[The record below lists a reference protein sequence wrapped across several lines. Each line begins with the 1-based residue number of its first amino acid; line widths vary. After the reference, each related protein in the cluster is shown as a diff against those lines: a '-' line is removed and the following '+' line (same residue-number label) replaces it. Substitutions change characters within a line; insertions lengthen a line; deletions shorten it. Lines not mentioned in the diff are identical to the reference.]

1 LLRADYQSLTLSL
14 STFKKMFK
22 GHKMIA
28 KKTKKTNTK
37 TATKV
42 TTQPKKQGNGA
53 LNLFFSLMGVV
64 VVAGTLTAL
73 FVPTLAKADTIT
85 KSGKG
90 TFITEDF
97 SCKVALADF
106 AELQRVLEITPRSDF
121 KYSIFLS
128 QYETVSKALSN
139 HTECKGVN
147 NGK

>member
-1 LLRADYQSLTLSL
+1 MIT
-14 STFKKMFK
+14 KKQRK
-22 GHKMIA
+22 NNSKKA
-28 KKTKKTNTK
+28 TKTTTKPYNLNDVKTKSKTK
-37 TATKV
+37 
-42 TTQPKKQGNGA
+42 QPKKQGKGA

-64 VVAGTLTAL
+64 VVAGAL
-73 FVPTLAKADTIT
+73 SAVFVPTLAKADTIT